1 MTFSTLYI
9 MSPLVIELLTFNT
22 LRECH
27 AAEQQLLS
35 ERWYTGFSTLCIE
48 FKHDS

>member
-1 MTFSTLYI
+1 MSWTTLYI

-22 LRECH
+22 LIECH

-35 ERWYTGFSTLCIE
+35 ESWYTGFSTLCIE
-48 FKHDS
+48 FQGDE